1 MGAHRMNQIKTQ
13 AERDA
18 VDAHQGAQVWC
29 PYDVYTQEAQY
40 NAWMTA
46 FHAKLIE
53 LEGGK

>member
-1 MGAHRMNQIKTQ
+1 MTQVENQ

-18 VDAHQGAQVWC
+18 VDAHQGWEVMN
-29 PYDVYTQEAQY
+29 PYDPFTQEQQY
-40 NAWMTA
+40 NEWCIA